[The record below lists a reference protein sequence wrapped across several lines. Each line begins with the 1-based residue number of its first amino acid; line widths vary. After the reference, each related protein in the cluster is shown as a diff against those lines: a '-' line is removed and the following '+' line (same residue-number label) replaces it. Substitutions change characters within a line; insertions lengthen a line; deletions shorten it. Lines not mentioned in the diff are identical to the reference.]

1 MKVYFLCEFLW
12 NSVFCG
18 GSYMDVGKIVELLE
32 EEYKG
37 MGCGLKFSS
46 PFELL
51 ISTMLSAQTTDV
63 NVNKA
68 TEVLYKL
75 YNTPYEFKD
84 LKLEELEPYIK
95 SLGFYKNKT
104 KNVINTSKKLV
115 EEFNGKVP
123 ETMEELVTLPGVGR
137 KTANVVLAN
146 AFGKDTIA
154 VDTHVFR
161 VSNRIGLANAD
172 NVDLT
177 EKQLMKVLPKEHWS
191 NMHHCIIWHGRK
203 VCSARK
209 PKCDIC
215 IISNYCNYYRSINS
229 E

>member
-1 MKVYFLCEFLW
+1 MNVDEVIKR
-12 NSVFCG
+12 
-18 GSYMDVGKIVELLE
+18 LE
-32 EEYKG
+32 DEYKG
-37 MGCGLKFSS
+37 MGCGLKFTS

-68 TEVLYKL
+68 TEVLYKV
-75 YNTPYEFKD
+75 YNTPSQFAS
-84 LKLEELEPYIK
+84 LTTEELEPYIR

-104 KNVINTSKKLV
+104 KNIINTSKKIMSD
-115 EEFNGKVP
+115 FNGHVP
-123 ETMEELVTLPGVGR
+123 STMEELTSLPGVGR

-146 AFGKDTIA
+146 AFGQDTIA

-177 EKQLMKVLPKEHWS
+177 EKQLMDVLPKECWS
-191 NMHHCIIWHGRK
+191 NMHHYIIWHGRK
-203 VCSARK
+203 VCIARK
-209 PKCDIC
+209 PKCDQCVIKD
-215 IISNYCNYYRSINS
+215 YCKYYINNHS
-229 E
+229 